1 MIKQI
6 CYVMLMLQLVGTN
19 DELSGIAMMMQLRKM
34 ANHPVL
40 LRYYFMDEQLEDM
53 AKRLAAD
60 QTYKETNPDYI
71 VQDLAVM
78 SDYQIHQLSSVY
90 KVR

>member
-1 MIKQI
+1 M
-6 CYVMLMLQLVGTN
+6 
-19 DELSGIAMMMQLRKM
+19 AMMMQLRKM

-40 LRYYFMDEQLEDM
+40 LRYHFTDEQLENM

-60 QTYKETNPDYI
+60 PTYKETKHEYI
-71 VQDLAVM
+71 VQDLAIM
-78 SDYQIHQLSSVY
+78 SDYQIHQLGSIH